1 MTFDEIGPPP
11 SADREGL
18 GVIGNGQPVVLAV
31 DDQASNILTIY
42 ELFKGEYE
50 VCAATSGEDAFAFC
64 RKRRP
69 DVILL
74 DVGLP
79 GMDGYEVCRRLK
91 ADPATREIPI
101 VFVTASGDPV
111 AEVKALDY
119 GAADFI
125 AKPYH
130 EKIVRARVRTQMALK
145 LQTDQ
150 LRAFATTDG
159 LTGLANRRSF
169 DQALG
174 DEWRRAIRDRA
185 AVSMLMLDVDH
196 FKQFNDRYGHQAGD
210 QCLQSIASAIKSFA
224 RRPGDI
230 AARYGGEEI
239 VILLPRG
246 DEDFVA
252 RTAETVRSA
261 IMALAIPH
269 AGNPEC
275 GWVVT
280 ASIGTATLRPL
291 DHGHGP
297 ESLVAKADEMLYE
310 AKRSGRNR
318 VMSPPDLPI
327 DPVAAIPV
335 DEERRIAAVNAYQA
349 AHAGARAPYLDDIA
363 RLAAIVVG
371 TPIGLVSL
379 IGRDKQFFA
388 GRYGLDADATSRDVS
403 FCAHAINGDMPMIVA
418 DAEADPR
425 FVNNG
430 LVTGEPGIRFYAGA
444 PLISAGEGPRLGA
457 LCVID
462 KAVRPTLTPDQ
473 KRQLSRLATL
483 AMDYIERYTA
493 DAD

>member
-1 MTFDEIGPPP
+1 MTLDEPRPLPKDPGEE
-11 SADREGL
+11 SAVPAD
-18 GVIGNGQPVVLAV
+18 GQPVVLAV

-69 DVILL
+69 DLILL

-91 ADPATREIPI
+91 ADMATREIPI

-130 EKIVRARVRTQMALK
+130 EKIVKARVRAQMALK

-159 LTGLANRRSF
+159 LTGLANRRRF
-169 DQALG
+169 DQALE
-174 DEWRRAIRDRA
+174 DEWRRAIRDQA
-185 AVSMLMLDVDH
+185 ALSLLMLDVDR
-196 FKQFNDRYGHQAGD
+196 FKLFNDGYGHLAGD
-210 QCLQSIASAIKSFA
+210 QCLRSISTTIKSFA

-239 VILLPRG
+239 VVLLPRG
-246 DEDFVA
+246 DEAFVA
-252 RTAETVRSA
+252 KTAESVRRS
-261 IMALAIPH
+261 IEALAIPH
-269 AGNPEC
+269 AGNADC
-275 GWVVT
+275 GGIVT
-280 ASIGTATLRPL
+280 ASIGTATLRPHEDGL
-291 DHGHGP
+291 GP
-297 ESLVAKADEMLYE
+297 GSLVARADEMLYE
-310 AKRSGRNR
+310 AKRTGRNR
-318 VMSPPDLPI
+318 VMSPPDLPM
-327 DPVAAIPV
+327 DPVAAIPA
-335 DEERRIAAVNAYQA
+335 DEQQRIAAVDAYQA
-349 AHAGARAPYLDDIA
+349 AHSGARAPYLDDIA

-388 GRYGLDADATSRDVS
+388 GRYGLDADDTPREVS
-403 FCAHAINGDMPMIVA
+403 FCAHVINGDRPMIVA

-425 FVNNG
+425 FQNNP
-430 LVTGEPGIRFYAGA
+430 LVTGDPGIRFYAGA
-444 PLISAGEGPRLGA
+444 PLMSAGEGPHLGA

-462 KAVRPTLTPDQ
+462 NATRPTLTQDQ
-473 KRQLSRLATL
+473 NRQLSRLATL
-483 AMDYIERYTA
+483 AMDYIERYTE
-493 DAD
+493 DAH